1 MSCLERPAPYPSELH
16 RDVFNV
22 DYLYCTDPFFF
33 FFKLMVH
40 YQPVAGSDEWGST
53 PTEQG
58 RPRTVKRG
66 VENISVDIH
75 GGNVNHSSFFFWYT
89 YLFTSRGLYLWLLI
103 TSRLKNF
110 L

>member
-1 MSCLERPAPYPSELH
+1 MLKIAYRIKEFLASFL
-16 RDVFNV
+16 
-22 DYLYCTDPFFF
+22 
-33 FFKLMVH
+33 FKLMVH

-75 GGNVNHSSFFFWYT
+75 CGNVNFFF
-89 YLFTSRGLYLWLLI
+89 LSSAILIYLWLKL
-103 TSRLKNF
+103 
-110 L
+110 

>member
-1 MSCLERPAPYPSELH
+1 MGPEKIEWYVLNTAYRIKQFL
-16 RDVFNV
+16 
-22 DYLYCTDPFFF
+22 TFFF
-33 FFKLMVH
+33 LFKLMVH

-75 GGNVNHSSFFFWYT
+75 CGNVNH
-89 YLFTSRGLYLWLLI
+89 
-103 TSRLKNF
+103 
-110 L
+110 